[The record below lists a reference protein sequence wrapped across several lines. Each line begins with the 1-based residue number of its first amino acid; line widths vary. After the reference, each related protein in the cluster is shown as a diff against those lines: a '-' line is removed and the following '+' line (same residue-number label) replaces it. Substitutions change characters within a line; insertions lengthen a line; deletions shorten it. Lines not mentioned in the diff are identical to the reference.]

1 MNKLLIIKIVHTMIW
16 LFFNVVIFYLLYA
29 AITNRINTWVW
40 IGVGLVLVEGFVLL
54 LFRWMCPLTVIARHY
69 SDSTKDNFDIFLPQW
84 LARHTKL
91 IYTSLFAIALLI
103 LLFRVVVTKN

>member
-16 LFFNVVIFYLLYA
+16 IFFNIVIFYLLYA

-40 IGVGLVLVEGFVLL
+40 IGVGLVLLEGLVLL
-54 LFRWMCPLTVIARHY
+54 TFKWTCPLTVMARNY
-69 SDSTKDNFDIFLPQW
+69 SDSTNDNFDIFLPNW

-91 IYTSLFAIALLI
+91 IYTSLFTIALLMI
-103 LLFRVVVTKN
+103 IFRLLVND